1 MDSVTLSQELIDKLK
16 KWLEE
21 AEPYTYDEILA
32 IPADSH
38 DYDFK
43 RRRAFFAKKSLKE
56 AGLLDE

>member
-1 MDSVTLSQELIDKLK
+1 MASNTLSPELVKKFK

-21 AEPYTYDEILA
+21 AEPYTYEEIIK

-38 DYDFK
+38 DYDLK
-43 RRRAFFAKKSLKE
+43 RCKAYTAKKALKE